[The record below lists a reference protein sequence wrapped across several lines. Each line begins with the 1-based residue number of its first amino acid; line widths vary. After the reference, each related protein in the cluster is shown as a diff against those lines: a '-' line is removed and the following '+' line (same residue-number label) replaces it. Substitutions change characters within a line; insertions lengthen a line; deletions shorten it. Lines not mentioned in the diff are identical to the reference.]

1 MAKIISPAP
10 GAGRGP
16 ARPVV
21 SPALLAALAGRLTA
35 RDRWLLRMLLEH
47 PVIPSVEPRL
57 DGAGRS
63 GSPGGRYERGQPT
76 AWREQ
81 NGEEP
86 ADRDKRQS
94 GARIIGQNG
103 RRSAKRAV
111 MRTARSTWTLSAI
124 CTWTLP
130 RIDPQ

>member
-1 MAKIISPAP
+1 MARADPAAP
-10 GAGRGP
+10 
-16 ARPVV
+16 
-21 SPALLAALAGRLTA
+21 
-35 RDRWLLRMLLEH
+35 D
-47 PVIPSVEPRL
+47 
-57 DGAGRS
+57 
-63 GSPGGRYERGQPT
+63 GRYERGQPT

-81 NGEEP
+81 NGKEP

-103 RRSAKRAV
+103 RRSAKQAV
-111 MRTARSTWTLSAI
+111 IRTARSTWTLSAI